1 MQDQRAELIL
11 DMIAESSGIARE
23 RLQPEATLDELSI
36 NSLKLIEAVFEIES
50 KFDIEIS
57 TDGLLM
63 VPDVTVGALMQRVL
77 ETIDAKG
84 AVPASP
90 AA

>member
-11 DMIAESSGIARE
+11 DMIAESSGIARA
-23 RLQPEATLDELSI
+23 RLLPEVTLDE
-36 NSLKLIEAVFEIES
+36 LKLIEAVFEIES

-63 VPDVTVGALMQRVL
+63 VPDVTLAALMERVL
-77 ETIDAKG
+77 ATIDAKG
-84 AVPASP
+84 GVPTS

>member
-1 MQDQRAELIL
+1 MHDQRTELIL
-11 DMIAESSGIARE
+11 DMIAESSGIARD
-23 RLQPEATLDELSI
+23 RLQPETTLDELSI

-50 KFDIEIS
+50 RFDIEIS

-63 VPDVTVGALMQRVL
+63 VPDVTVSALMQRVL

-90 AA
+90 ST

>member
-11 DMIAESSGIARE
+11 DMIAESSGIARA
-23 RLQPEATLDELSI
+23 RLLPEVTLDELSI
-36 NSLKLIEAVFEIES
+36 TSLKLIEAVFEIES

-63 VPDVTVGALMQRVL
+63 VPDVTLAALMERVL
-77 ETIDAKG
+77 ATIDAKG
-84 AVPASP
+84 GVPTS

>member
-1 MQDQRAELIL
+1 MQDHRAELIL
-11 DMIAESSGIARE
+11 DLIAESSGIARD
-23 RLQPEATLDELSI
+23 RLRPEATLDELSI

-77 ETIDAKG
+77 DTIDAKG
-84 AVPASP
+84 AVPARPS
-90 AA
+90 A

>member
-11 DMIAESSGIARE
+11 DMIAESSGIARA
-23 RLQPEATLDELSI
+23 RLLPEVTLDEL
-36 NSLKLIEAVFEIES
+36 LKLIEAVFEIES

-63 VPDVTVGALMQRVL
+63 VPDVTLAALMERVL
-77 ETIDAKG
+77 ATIDAKG
-84 AVPASP
+84 GVPTS